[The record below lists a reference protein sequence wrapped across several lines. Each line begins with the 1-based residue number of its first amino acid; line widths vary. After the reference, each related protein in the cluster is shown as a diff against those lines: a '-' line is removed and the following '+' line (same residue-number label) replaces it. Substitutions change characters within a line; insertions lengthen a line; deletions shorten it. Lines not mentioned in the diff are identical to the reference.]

1 MQKRSFIKLISKRIV
16 CIGLSFLLIPL
27 SVGCGKEK
35 TDSFYAQGEDKRLVV
50 YTSHKEEVY
59 LPIIEEFE
67 ERTGIYVDI
76 VTGGTT
82 ELLDKIVKESSSPV
96 ADVIFGG
103 GVESL
108 EAYRDSFQPYRTS
121 EFYSL
126 RRDFISSDDIWT
138 PFSALPTVLV
148 YNNKLVQ
155 EGELASWRDLLKPQ
169 FNGRIAYSS
178 PDVSGS
184 SYTAL
189 VTLSSAMSG
198 VRDANVLNFAE
209 ALSGRVLSS
218 SSDVLTNVADGTDL
232 VGITLEETALKRIA
246 DGADLTIV
254 YPSDGTS
261 IVPDGTA
268 VIKGA
273 KHLDNAKLFIDFV
286 SGENVQSLL
295 GEQFC
300 RRSVRSDMT
309 QDLEHINISDINVID
324 YDVRWASAHRESLI
338 MSWKFY
344 LGGEYE

>member
-1 MQKRSFIKLISKRIV
+1 M
-16 CIGLSFLLIPL
+16 
-27 SVGCGKEK
+27 
-35 TDSFYAQGEDKRLVV
+35 

-76 VTGGTT
+76 VSGGTT
-82 ELLDKIVKESSSPV
+82 ELLDRIAKESSSPV
-96 ADVIFGG
+96 ADVMFGG

-108 EAYRDSFQPYRTS
+108 EAYRDSLQPYRTS
-121 EFYSL
+121 EFFSL
-126 RRDFISSDDIWT
+126 RREFISPDDLWT

-148 YNNKLVQ
+148 YNNKLVD
-155 EGELASWRDLLKPQ
+155 GGDIKSWRDILKPA
-169 FNGRIAYSS
+169 FFGRIAYSS
-178 PDVSGS
+178 PEVSGS

-189 VTLSSAMSG
+189 VTLSAAMSG
-198 VRDANVLNFAE
+198 VSDANILNFAE
-209 ALSGRVLSS
+209 ALNGRVLSS

-232 VGITLEETALKRIA
+232 VGITIEETALKRIA

-268 VIKGA
+268 IVRGA
-273 KHLDNAKLFIDFV
+273 KHTENAKLFIDFV
-286 SGENVQSLL
+286 SGEDVQGLL

-309 QDLEHINISDINVID
+309 QDLEHINISDIKIID
-324 YDVRWASAHRESLI
+324 YDVRRASEQREAII

-344 LGGEYE
+344 LGGEYD